1 MSPIVQ
7 KWKRRISD
15 AMYAVDSSRSRWAGA
30 VSKPPNQA
38 GRHPEGK
45 RNGIARKS

>member
-7 KWKRRISD
+7 KWKRRVSD
-15 AMYAVDSSRSRWAGA
+15 ATYAVDSSRSRWAGA

-38 GRHPEGK
+38 DRQPQGK
-45 RNGIARKS
+45 RKGIARKS